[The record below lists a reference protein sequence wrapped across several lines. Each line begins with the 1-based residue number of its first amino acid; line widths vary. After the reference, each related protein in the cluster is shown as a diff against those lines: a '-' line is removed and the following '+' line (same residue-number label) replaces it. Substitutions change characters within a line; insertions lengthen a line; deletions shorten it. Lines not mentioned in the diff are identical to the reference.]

1 MDAKKR
7 STRSLAGLFAGW
19 VASEPDC
26 VLLCQNQLVVPRN
39 PQAVQLL
46 AMTYRYLLAVNEKVL
61 RINDGRRFSG
71 PVGAPISTGP
81 AGILLR

>member
-26 VLLCQNQLVVPRN
+26 ALLCQNQLVVPRN

-46 AMTYRYLLAVNEKVL
+46 TVTYCYLLAVSEKVL
-61 RINDGRRFSG
+61 RINDGHRFSG
-71 PVGAPISTGP
+71 PVGAPISIGLSC
-81 AGILLR
+81 ILLR